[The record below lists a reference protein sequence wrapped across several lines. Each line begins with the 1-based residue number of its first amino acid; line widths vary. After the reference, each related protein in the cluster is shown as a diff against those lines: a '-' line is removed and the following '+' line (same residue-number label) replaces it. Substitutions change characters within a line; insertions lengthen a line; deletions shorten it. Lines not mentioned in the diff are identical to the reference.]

1 MHADMICDCSLSI
14 AVFLHSLGD
23 LLVPFAF
30 VHDYTLGKHFVKRR
44 PVCVSLALGY
54 FRNIFMPSEMIGEAV
69 NKVVFAKKCL
79 ALNLAPDGF
88 LANPPFHKL
97 AVFFLCLGSCS
108 TELSEYPIC
117 DEAGMGRLFPCC
129 GPVAGPFPVFW
140 FFDHLRAD
148 RIKNYI
154 AADFQKV
161 RVLLNKYGLVPA
173 LEKVPGLVVT
183 FVPRLSIN
191 AV

>member
-1 MHADMICDCSLSI
+1 MHADMICDCSLGI

-88 LANPPFHKL
+88 LVNPPFHKL
-97 AVFFLCLGSCS
+97 AVFFLCFTSCS
-108 TELSEYPIC
+108 AELSEYPVRGK
-117 DEAGMGRLFPCC
+117 ARMSRFFPPC
-129 GPVAGPFPVFW
+129 GPVA
-140 FFDHLRAD
+140 
-148 RIKNYI
+148 
-154 AADFQKV
+154 
-161 RVLLNKYGLVPA
+161 
-173 LEKVPGLVVT
+173 
-183 FVPRLSIN
+183 
-191 AV
+191 